1 MEQYYTEMNSRCEY
15 TKCFFC
21 VWHEYGGT
29 ASKMIFEITHSR
41 DTPQGGLNYYSETE
55 RNDILVH
62 S

>member
-1 MEQYYTEMNSRCEY
+1 VNTQNIV
-15 TKCFFC
+15 FC

-29 ASKMIFEITHSR
+29 ASKMKAIFEITHSR